1 MYAHHFG
8 LSAEP
13 FSLTPDPQQL
23 YLSPVHAEAKAALM
37 VGLQARRGLIVMT
50 GEVGTGKT
58 TLLYS
63 LLSER
68 NDQIHT
74 AYISNTKLTFEEM
87 LRLALVDFGAACD
100 GRDRLDL
107 LNALNAFLLRCAA
120 DGSTAA
126 LVIDEAQNLDDD
138 VFEDLR
144 LLLNVETFTEKLL
157 QIVLVGQPELD
168 AKLSRP
174 ALRQVAERVAVRC
187 QLKPLTARQ
196 SRAYVEHRLHTVG
209 GALNLFTAGA
219 LRLLIKASAGIPR
232 RINILGHNALLFAYG
247 AGAPRVSR
255 SFVRAAARQRDTGRL
270 RTRGEPATAPA
281 LPRRLW
287 QQPVWARVGVLAVVA
302 AAVIMPWGD
311 APVWRRFMH
320 RLPGIEASLLDAT
333 STAGRPR
340 ASAESP
346 PRSAEKAVACGAW
359 APRLSLE
366 TVYRDVNLDALTHC
380 ISTEP
385 GSAAR
390 LSVAGGMS

>member
-23 YLSPVHAEAKAALM
+23 YLSPVHAEARAALT

-68 NDQIHT
+68 SDQMHT

-87 LRLALVDFGAACD
+87 LRLALADFGVTCD
-100 GRDRLDL
+100 SHGRLDL
-107 LNALNAFLLRCAA
+107 LNALNTFLLRCAA

-138 VFEDLR
+138 VFEHLR
-144 LLLNVETFTEKLL
+144 LLSNFETFTEKLL

-168 AKLSRP
+168 AKLNRP
-174 ALRQVAERVAVRC
+174 SLRQVAERVAVRC

-196 SRAYVEHRLHTVG
+196 SRAYVEHRLQTVG

-219 LRLLIKASAGIPR
+219 LRLLIKESAGIPR
-232 RINILGHNALLFAYG
+232 RMNILGHNALLFAYG
-247 AGAPRVSR
+247 AGASRVSR
-255 SFVRAAARQRDTGRL
+255 SFVRAAARQREAGRL
-270 RTRGEPATAPA
+270 LTSSDLPGAAAT
-281 LPRRLW
+281 PRRLW
-287 QQPVWARVGVLAVVA
+287 PQPLWARVGVLAVVG
-302 AAVIMPWGD
+302 AAVID
-311 APVWRRFMH
+311 R
-320 RLPGIEASLLDAT
+320 
-333 STAGRPR
+333 
-340 ASAESP
+340 
-346 PRSAEKAVACGAW
+346 K
-359 APRLSLE
+359 
-366 TVYRDVNLDALTHC
+366 
-380 ISTEP
+380 
-385 GSAAR
+385 
-390 LSVAGGMS
+390 SVV